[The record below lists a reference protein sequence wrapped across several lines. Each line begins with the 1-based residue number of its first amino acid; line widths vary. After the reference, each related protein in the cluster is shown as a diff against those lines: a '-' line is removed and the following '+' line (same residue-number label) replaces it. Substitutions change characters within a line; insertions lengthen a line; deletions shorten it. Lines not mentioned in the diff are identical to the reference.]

1 MTFLRL
7 NPITAKRLQRFR
19 RIRRGFYSFVILISL
34 TVLSLFS
41 DFIANSRAI
50 AVWYDGAIF
59 FPTFSYHDMATFG
72 QEDEYGFDD
81 GEADYV
87 ALEQRFAAA
96 GNSNWVLMPLVPFDP
111 YEPDFDYDKPP
122 PNAPDS
128 RHWFG
133 TDSQGRDVFARLL
146 YGFRISIFFALSLV
160 LASEVVGTAIG
171 SLQGF
176 LGGRF
181 DIFSQRLIEV
191 WSTMPFL
198 YVVILLATFFKPSF
212 VLLLA
217 IMALFEWIRMTYY
230 MRTEMYREKTREYC
244 LAARSF
250 GASRW
255 RLIFRHLL
263 PNCLTPLVTI
273 TPFAIVGAI
282 SSLTALD
289 YLGYGLPAPTPS
301 WGEMIDQALQSSNR
315 DKLWLSVAP
324 FSAISIT
331 LLLVTLIGE
340 SIREAFDP
348 KQYAHYR

>member
-1 MTFLRL
+1 MEWPSLD
-7 NPITAKRLQRFR
+7 PITRKRLQRFR
-19 RIRRGFYSFVILISL
+19 RIRRGYWSFLLLLGL

-41 DFIANSRAI
+41 NYVANKRAI
-50 AVWYDGAIF
+50 AVWYEGSLYL
-59 FPTFSYHDMATFG
+59 PTFEFHDMATFG
-72 QEDEYGFDD
+72 QQDEYGFDD
-81 GEADYV
+81 VEADYL
-87 ALEQRFAAA
+87 ALQAQFEAD
-96 GNSNWVLMPLVPFDP
+96 GSGNWVIMPPVPYDP
-111 YEPDFDYDKPP
+111 YEPDFNYDEPP
-122 PNAPDS
+122 PNAPDG

-133 TDSQGRDVFARLL
+133 TDSQGRDVLARLL
-146 YGFRISIFFALSLV
+146 YGFRISILFAVSLV
-160 LASEVVGTAIG
+160 AAGQFVGTVVG
-171 SLQGF
+171 SLQGY

-181 DIFSQRLIEV
+181 DIYSQRFIEV
-191 WSTMPFL
+191 WSTLPFL
-198 YVVILLATFFKPSF
+198 YVVILLATFFQPGF
-212 VLLLA
+212 FLLLA

-230 MRTEMYREKTREYC
+230 MRTEMYREKTKEYC

-250 GASRW
+250 GASRT

-263 PNCLTPLVTI
+263 PNCITPLVTI

-282 SSLTALD
+282 SALTALD

-301 WGEMIDQALQSSNR
+301 WGEMIDQAMMSHNR
-315 DKLWLSVAP
+315 DKIWLSIAP